1 MNTLKEIMG
10 KSRILGVV
18 CVCVITFFASS
29 VSAALVVYTNETEW
43 LAAVSGVVTENFTG
57 TTPGQLSVGSN
68 DIGLFNITL
77 DDLNNYFGL
86 PTIAQDSLAASG
98 FDRWLIGVVFSPYA
112 RTQLFPQ
119 SMSFDF
125 DSPVIGFA
133 ADWWGA
139 GAGGKLTMTINGTVI
154 KFSDY
159 PSSGFLGVVDSTPF
173 TQVDFGLEFMT
184 RQYDEFAVDNVR
196 LAPALT
202 NHTPDCSQAV
212 PSIDIIW
219 PADHKYVSISILG
232 VTDPDG
238 DSINITV
245 DAISQDEPV
254 DTVGDGKFV
263 PDGEGIGTSTA
274 LIRAE
279 RSGSKKVLGNGRV
292 YHILFTADDGQGG
305 RCSGEVTV
313 GVPHDRGKIPVDDGA
328 VYDSTYTAL

>member
-1 MNTLKEIMG
+1 MNTLKGIIG
-10 KSRILGVV
+10 KSRMLGVV

-29 VSAALVVYTNETEW
+29 VSAAPVVYTNEADW
-43 LAAVSGVVTENFTG
+43 LAAVSGVVTEDFA
-57 TTPGQLSVGSN
+57 TTAGKLSAGSN

-77 DDLNNYFGL
+77 DDVDNSWGL
-86 PTIAQDSLAASG
+86 PTIFGESLYA
-98 FDRWLIGVVFSPYA
+98 VVFSPYA
-112 RTQLFPQ
+112 RTTQQFPQ
-119 SMSFDF
+119 EMSFDF

-133 ADWWGA
+133 ADWG
-139 GAGGKLTMTINGTVI
+139 GVGTGGKLTMTINDTLI

-173 TQVDFGLEFMT
+173 TQVHFGLQFT
-184 RQYDEFAVDNVR
+184 TGQSDDFVVDNVR
-196 LAPALT
+196 LAPAPT
-202 NHTPDCSQAV
+202 NEPPDCSQAV

-219 PADHKYVSISILG
+219 PPNHEHVSISILG

-238 DSINITV
+238 DPIDITV

-274 LIRAE
+274 RIRAE

-292 YHILFTADDGQGG
+292 YHIFFTADDGQGG
-305 RCSGEVTV
+305 SCWGEVTV

-328 VYDSTYTAL
+328 LYDSTYTVP